1 MIEREKLITTQF
13 DSNMGKQDP
22 GLRSELK
29 INPEAEPR
37 GWGGLWRKDRAGAI
51 SASVIVLKEGET
63 KGVPFQLLKPITF
76 TNELYKSLT

>member
-1 MIEREKLITTQF
+1 MGGIVEERQ
-13 DSNMGKQDP
+13 
-22 GLRSELK
+22 
-29 INPEAEPR
+29 
-37 GWGGLWRKDRAGAI
+37 GWAI